1 MKLIDLRNKSMK
13 LSKLKKELELK
24 FQITDRVRF
33 KVESLRYPFSTQFIL
48 QVWFY
53 FNLRVWSHVMFQ
65 IHHKIQDQ
73 VNETK

>member
-1 MKLIDLRNKSMK
+1 MKLIDLRNKSNRST
-13 LSKLKKELELK
+13 LLK

>member
-1 MKLIDLRNKSMK
+1 MKLSKLKKMK
-13 LSKLKKELELK
+13 LSKLKKELELR

-48 QVWFY
+48 QVWAY
-53 FNLRVWSHVMFQ
+53 FNLRVWSQVMFQ
-65 IHHKIQDQ
+65 VNHKIKDQ